1 MSKQANPTLI
11 GSFAL
16 GGAALLVV
24 FVLIIAGDSLFSKH
38 DRYVIVFN
46 GSINGLTTGSN
57 VMFRGVPIGFVSDI
71 EVVADYSDMTFS
83 VPVYVDINS
92 DTIRGTG
99 LSELGGAD
107 NVLQALI
114 NRGLRAS
121 LSTESFI
128 TGKLLVELDFH
139 PDAEALYRDSEGDLP
154 EIPSIESGIQ
164 AVLTSA
170 EEFLARL
177 QQSVDVEDLM
187 NKVESAITGIDQL
200 ANSQDLRDGLS
211 GMNQLFTS
219 NETQQLTGELNATLD
234 SLRKTMNSAD
244 TTLTGLNENIGGLAG
259 NLNAVLERAEEVLRL
274 AEKGISDNSDLT
286 YRVNTALHEV
296 ENAARSI
303 RSLTEYL
310 EQDPSAIIRGKS
322 EESYQDE

>member
-1 MSKQANPTLI
+1 MSKQASPTLI

-16 GGAALLVV
+16 GGAALLIV
-24 FVLIIAGDSLFSKH
+24 FVLIIAGDSFFSKH

-57 VMFRGVPIGFVSDI
+57 VMFRGVPIGFVADI

-92 DTIRGTG
+92 ETIRGTG
-99 LSELGGAD
+99 LSEIGDAD
-107 NVLQALI
+107 SVLQALI
-114 NRGLRAS
+114 DRGLRAS

-128 TGKLLVELDFH
+128 TGKLLVELDFY
-139 PDAEALYRDSEGDLP
+139 PDTEARYRQSEGDFP

-177 QQSVDVEDLM
+177 QQSVNVEDLM

-303 RSLTEYL
+303 RNLTEYL
-310 EQDPSAIIRGKS
+310 EQNPSAIIRGKS